1 MNKQNIKIQK
11 INALHL
17 YNIENETLDKIVTDS
32 PWGGN
37 CRKKSRIYR
46 LVK

>member
-32 PWGGN
+32 PWGWVIVGKN
-37 CRKKSRIYR
+37 QGFID
-46 LVK
+46 L